1 MHTVLW
7 LASDLCRC
15 ARMMAVTLSDIND
28 INDQH
33 FLSPLSDE
41 AARQRIVNVERFRRI
56 GLSCALSLLILSML
70 FQLKHTS
77 TLTTRLTD
85 LSETNNDS
93 KSILS
98 IRIRLMCD

>member
-1 MHTVLW
+1 MYNVLW

-33 FLSPLSDE
+33 FLSPLSNE
-41 AARQRIVNVERFRRI
+41 AARQRIVNVECFRRI
-56 GLSCALSLLILSML
+56 ALSSALSLFILSML
-70 FQLKHTS
+70 LQLKHTS

-93 KSILS
+93 ESILS
-98 IRIRLMCD
+98 IRIRHICG